1 MHEDFTRSQQVK
13 SSSNRAFG
21 WMFVIVFLIIA
32 LWPLL
37 FGGALRWWSLIIST
51 LVMLITQTA
60 PGLLTIP
67 NRLWMRFGML
77 LHRVVSPVMLA
88 IMFFLIITP
97 TGLLM
102 RVFAKRPLRLGRDP
116 AAASYWIKRDPP
128 GPPAEDMS
136 NQF

>member
-88 IMFFLIITP
+88 VMFFLIVTP

>member
-77 LHRVVSPVMLA
+77 LHRVVSPVIA
-88 IMFFLIITP
+88 VMFFLIVTP

>member
-88 IMFFLIITP
+88 IMFFLIVTP

-128 GPPAEDMS
+128 GPPAEDMC

>member
-88 IMFFLIITP
+88 VMFFLIVTP

-102 RVFAKRPLRLGRDP
+102 RVFAKRPLRSGRDP